1 MGTEHP
7 NFLYRTLSSHNDFE
21 ENEGILTGISYF
33 SRSKVPFETYLDL
46 VPLVIFLVNLKID
59 KNAKFNTLKLW
70 PRSK

>member
-1 MGTEHP
+1 MTTEHP

-46 VPLVIFLVNLKID
+46 VPLVIFFSDFEKRQKCKV
-59 KNAKFNTLKLW
+59 
-70 PRSK
+70 